1 MVGKG
6 GGKDVALA
14 AKSQESRRPAGT
26 TERHWPIVASRS
38 VCWNSRILERFF
50 KSRRSSISSSPMPTI
65 KDQSSTEYSDILAGR
80 GGSRG
85 RRRKKRERVREEGG
99 GEL

>member
-80 GGSRG
+80 GGG
-85 RRRKKRERVREEGG
+85 VGGGEGKRERERERERG
-99 GEL
+99 